1 MSRRLPAAMAGAL
14 SAVIILATVAGCGS
28 DTYAPTR
35 VAKAAAAAPATANPG
50 TATPTPAATGAA
62 VTAANCLKS
71 YAPQGALPAPD
82 ALPSGSTMERIRKRG
97 YLKAGVS
104 ADTLLLGA
112 RNPVTGT
119 IEGFDIDVLHAL
131 SRALFGAP
139 DKIELRVIT
148 AADRESVLKDDSV
161 DVVARAMTINCDRWT
176 RIAFS
181 TEYYR
186 AGQKV
191 LVPLGSR
198 ATTLADLKGKRVCA
212 PTKSTSLDRLRQ
224 YGGVVPV
231 PSDSHTGCLV
241 LFQQGKVDAITGD
254 DTVLAGLAAQDPYA
268 RVVGRAFSAEPYGVG
283 VNQDHVDLARF
294 VNGVLQQMRTD
305 GRLAKSYDR
314 WLRPAL
320 GPLTAL
326 PTPVYGR
333 S

>member
-1 MSRRLPAAMAGAL
+1 MRRPFPTVL
-14 SAVIILATVAGCGS
+14 AVTVLTLATVTGCGS
-28 DTYAPTR
+28 GSYPVTPVATAPRT
-35 VAKAAAAAPATANPG
+35 AQPTANPG
-50 TATPTPAATGAA
+50 TSAPAPAATGAA
-62 VTAANCLKS
+62 VTAANCLQS
-71 YAPQGALPAPD
+71 YAPRGALPPPG
-82 ALPSGSTMERIRKRG
+82 ALPSGSTMESIRKRG

-112 RNPVTGT
+112 RDPITGT
-119 IEGFDIDVLHAL
+119 IEGFDIDVLRAV
-131 SRALFGAP
+131 SRAIFGDP
-139 DKIELRVIT
+139 DKVQLRVIT
-148 AADRESVLKDDSV
+148 AADRLPLLKSGSV
-161 DVVARAMTINCDRWT
+161 DVVARALTITCDRWEQ
-176 RIAFS
+176 IALS
-181 TEYYR
+181 SEYYR

-212 PTKSTSLDRLRQ
+212 PTQSTSLDRLRQ

-231 PSDSHTGCLV
+231 PSASHTGCLV

-283 VNQDHVDLARF
+283 ISQDHVDLVRF

-305 GRLAKSYDR
+305 GRLTKSYDR

-326 PTPVYGR
+326 PAPVYGR